1 MWALRILS
9 GPQAGQVYLL
19 KNGKNRMG
27 RSVENDFQLNGN
39 GISKNHFDVTVFP
52 DKVILTDLKSSNG
65 TFLNGLR
72 VHHSVIRLGD
82 KLAAHDILFEIIL
95 APEKRTQATA
105 LPVATRTPAFQQ
117 NLPTYSQPF
126 PTLSQ
131 NGFPHPD
138 LGAPLQRD
146 EASRRAAQDS
156 LSVRLQKYVNE
167 VVMPSLHRLVEVFE
181 FQKVILGFALA
192 FVLMVTLL
200 SMLPM
205 NQITSESIE
214 TESRRRALT
223 VARALAN
230 ANQRVLRG
238 NDISSFS
245 TDLILREDGIEDVYI
260 LSKDGSIL
268 APPERAGSTPKQAGF
283 AKAIKGQTKD
293 MTDKL
298 SGGLIAASTPILA
311 FDADLQANTAKAHVV
326 VIYNPGSLKF
336 DDGRALSLFFQML
349 VLASLIGGVLFFL
362 MYKLIE
368 YPFIRL
374 NAELDSA
381 ISEGRDHADVPIQFP
396 ALQKLVVTANSLLTR
411 TSQGAP
417 SSQGTAGFQAQREP
431 ELQNLVQLIGFPAL
445 LVNKDQTILSVNSAF
460 EVLTGVGASSIL
472 NRSLQFI
479 PDQALYKNIQALIH
493 SAQAQP
499 LTTVS
504 DQLDISGHNFKLSC
518 QIVSGEY
525 WIITISPAESAQ
537 GGAA

>member
-1 MWALRILS
+1 
-9 GPQAGQVYLL
+9 
-19 KNGKNRMG
+19 
-27 RSVENDFQLNGN
+27 
-39 GISKNHFDVTVFP
+39 
-52 DKVILTDLKSSNG
+52 
-65 TFLNGLR
+65 
-72 VHHSVIRLGD
+72 
-82 KLAAHDILFEIIL
+82 
-95 APEKRTQATA
+95 
-105 LPVATRTPAFQQ
+105 
-117 NLPTYSQPF
+117 
-126 PTLSQ
+126 
-131 NGFPHPD
+131 
-138 LGAPLQRD
+138 
-146 EASRRAAQDS
+146 
-156 LSVRLQKYVNE
+156 
-167 VVMPSLHRLVEVFE
+167 
-181 FQKVILGFALA
+181 
-192 FVLMVTLL
+192 
-200 SMLPM
+200 
-205 NQITSESIE
+205 
-214 TESRRRALT
+214 
-223 VARALAN
+223 
-230 ANQRVLRG
+230 
-238 NDISSFS
+238 
-245 TDLILREDGIEDVYI
+245 
-260 LSKDGSIL
+260 
-268 APPERAGSTPKQAGF
+268 
-283 AKAIKGQTKD
+283 
-293 MTDKL
+293 
-298 SGGLIAASTPILA
+298 
-311 FDADLQANTAKAHVV
+311 
-326 VIYNPGSLKF
+326 
-336 DDGRALSLFFQML
+336 
-349 VLASLIGGVLFFL
+349 VLFFL